1 MEGNALTRCCM
12 KVQIVSD
19 GNVNEVARCQPP
31 ILLGFEIVRGVIA
44 ARAPC
49 RRQEFARFWII
60 SSVREE
66 LQHEKGMRRAPFPQV
81 YFDRHV
87 TPIIT
92 LFDRNE
98 IDTEAAKN
106 ALAASARAAREP
118 LA

>member
-1 MEGNALTRCCM
+1 MCC
-12 KVQIVSD
+12 
-19 GNVNEVARCQPP
+19 
-31 ILLGFEIVRGVIA
+31 
-44 ARAPC
+44 
-49 RRQEFARFWII
+49 
-60 SSVREE
+60 
-66 LQHEKGMRRAPFPQV
+66 APFPQV

-87 TPIIT
+87 TPSIT

>member
-1 MEGNALTRCCM
+1 MCC
-12 KVQIVSD
+12 
-19 GNVNEVARCQPP
+19 
-31 ILLGFEIVRGVIA
+31 
-44 ARAPC
+44 
-49 RRQEFARFWII
+49 
-60 SSVREE
+60 
-66 LQHEKGMRRAPFPQV
+66 APFPQV